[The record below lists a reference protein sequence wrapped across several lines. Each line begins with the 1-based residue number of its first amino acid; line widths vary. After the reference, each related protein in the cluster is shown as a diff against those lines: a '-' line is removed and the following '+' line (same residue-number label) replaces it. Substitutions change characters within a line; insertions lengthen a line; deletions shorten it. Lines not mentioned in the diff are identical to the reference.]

1 MYILVMQDLTAKI
14 LSLVTSPSVSEK
26 RPQEPTGNLSNQPCI
41 QTTSNQPCIQ
51 PTATSNQPS
60 IQTNQ
65 PCIQTTSNQIQT
77 TDPYNQIQTTDLP
90 NQIQT
95 TDLPNQIQTT
105 VPYNQIQPIDYGD
118 SLEQEFLVLLNNFGS
133 FLHVRKQ
140 QTIPL
145 HPARTNSRSCR
156 LLCTRYY

>member
-51 PTATSNQPS
+51 TTATSNQPS

-65 PCIQTTSNQIQT
+65 PCIQTTSNQ
-77 TDPYNQIQTTDLP
+77 PQTTDLP
-90 NQIQT
+90 
-95 TDLPNQIQTT
+95 
-105 VPYNQIQPIDYGD
+105 NQIQPIDYGD